1 MPYDIIL
8 GRNESD
14 KKAFGKRGLIYLGKS
29 YVKMGQYTSLSN
41 KIFMDVARSHV
52 ILVSGKRGS
61 GKSYTLGVIA
71 EELANL
77 PEGIN
82 NNIAPII
89 FDTMGIYWTMKFK
102 NEKDKVLLNEWG
114 EQPKSLPI
122 KVFVPFGHY
131 DKYLEKGI
139 PIDEKFALSISEL
152 TMEDWILT
160 FKLDITH
167 PIAILIE
174 RTITKLKKQGNY
186 NITDIISSLEK
197 DEKSDNQTK
206 NAATG
211 LFEAADTWGVFE
223 RENQE
228 PTKIKD
234 LINAG
239 TTTVLD
245 LSVYNSVGAFNVR
258 ALVISLVS
266 RKIFN
271 QRMDERK
278 KEEIAAI
285 SKGLDYFS
293 EQEQKENPLVWIFID
308 ECLTGDT
315 KIKTD
320 KGELELKKIIK
331 NFPKEKY
338 KVLSYDQKE
347 KNFKYCDIK
356 KTYKKGKRK
365 IIKIT
370 TETGRQIKC
379 TPEHRV
385 LTKQGVFASAFSV
398 NNLAFPLKYNYS
410 KNKKI
415 IEARILGHLFGDGW
429 ITDKQQSIG
438 FSGKGNKKD
447 LEKIRKDL
455 KELGFS
461 STNIYE
467 RKTSSQVNHKG
478 KIIKIKGTSQSF
490 TSNRPAYRYFRKK
503 AGFSGTK
510 SLHPTKIPKWLI
522 KASNEE
528 KAEFLSALMGS
539 DGQIISQAKNAKGDF
554 NAIRFSFNKLESL
567 EKEAFEFAYQ
577 IKFLFNSLGIQIS
590 NISKKEGN
598 LKKDGNKTIKIVI
611 TLKKN
616 LENTIKFL
624 EKVGYRY
631 CSKKEVQG
639 LKYLEYLMA
648 RIFLKKQRE
657 AIYKK
662 AIRLHK
668 KKGYGKTK
676 ISKLLNFPEFQIRDW
691 IYMGNQP
698 GLPKKFS
705 DFKEWIKKRE
715 KENILYEN
723 IFKIKEIKEEEVY
736 DLSVDKTHNFISN
749 NFITHN
755 CHEFLPK
762 EGKTIATDA
771 LVQILREGRQPGIS
785 LVLATQQPGQIH
797 RDVMTQSDVIISHR
811 VTSQADLEALN
822 FIMQSYLLTGIKQ
835 HLDDLPTLKGSA
847 IILDDNSERIYPMR
861 VKPRFT
867 WHGGEAPTAIKA
879 EKKL

>member
-1 MPYDIIL
+1 MPYEIIL
-8 GRNESD
+8 GRNEAD

-52 ILVSGKRGS
+52 VLVAGKRGCLTGDSLVFTNKGYKEIKKFNESKDKILSFNKEKETFEWETAKLLQYPIKNEELLQIKLIDGRILNLTKEHPLLSSYGKYKFYRKACDLKNNDKIVLPTVLPKIKKNKESLRIARLLGYILADGSIGIRKGKFKDGRGKWYNGTKARIRIHNACEEVLTKAKQDLEKEFKITAKRYKRNDCNCEIVETKYQKIANKFMELGVPKGFKSGIIRIPKVVFESSNKFKSNFITALFDCDGYIAKKGKTIDYSSKSRKFLEDLQILLTHFEIESVIRIKKAKLNGKIFDHYRLFITDNQSIENFKKIGFDNPFKQQRLNEHKNNGTRKRKTHYPSKKLVCIKIKSIKKIKGIKEVYDLSVDKNHSFIANGIISHNS

-71 EELANL
+71 EELASL

-82 NNIAPII
+82 KNIAPII

-102 NEKDKVLLNEWG
+102 NEKDKELLTQWG

-131 DKYLEKGI
+131 DKYVERGI

-174 RTITKLKKQGNY
+174 RTIAKLKKQGNY

-223 RENQE
+223 REGQD

-308 ECLTGDT
+308 E
-315 KIKTD
+315 
-320 KGELELKKIIK
+320 
-331 NFPKEKY
+331 
-338 KVLSYDQKE
+338 
-347 KNFKYCDIK
+347 
-356 KTYKKGKRK
+356 
-365 IIKIT
+365 
-370 TETGRQIKC
+370 
-379 TPEHRV
+379 
-385 LTKQGVFASAFSV
+385 A
-398 NNLAFPLKYNYS
+398 
-410 KNKKI
+410 
-415 IEARILGHLFGDGW
+415 
-429 ITDKQQSIG
+429 
-438 FSGKGNKKD
+438 
-447 LEKIRKDL
+447 
-455 KELGFS
+455 
-461 STNIYE
+461 
-467 RKTSSQVNHKG
+467 
-478 KIIKIKGTSQSF
+478 
-490 TSNRPAYRYFRKK
+490 
-503 AGFSGTK
+503 
-510 SLHPTKIPKWLI
+510 
-522 KASNEE
+522 
-528 KAEFLSALMGS
+528 
-539 DGQIISQAKNAKGDF
+539 
-554 NAIRFSFNKLESL
+554 
-567 EKEAFEFAYQ
+567 
-577 IKFLFNSLGIQIS
+577 
-590 NISKKEGN
+590 
-598 LKKDGNKTIKIVI
+598 
-611 TLKKN
+611 
-616 LENTIKFL
+616 
-624 EKVGYRY
+624 
-631 CSKKEVQG
+631 
-639 LKYLEYLMA
+639 
-648 RIFLKKQRE
+648 
-657 AIYKK
+657 
-662 AIRLHK
+662 
-668 KKGYGKTK
+668 
-676 ISKLLNFPEFQIRDW
+676 
-691 IYMGNQP
+691 
-698 GLPKKFS
+698 
-705 DFKEWIKKRE
+705 
-715 KENILYEN
+715 
-723 IFKIKEIKEEEVY
+723 
-736 DLSVDKTHNFISN
+736 
-749 NFITHN
+749 
-755 CHEFLPK
+755 HEFLPK

-771 LVQILREGRQPGIS
+771 LVQVLREGRQPGIS

-797 RDVMTQSDVIISHR
+797 RDVMTQSDIVMSHR

-822 FIMQSYLLTGIKQ
+822 FIMQSYLLSGIKKY
-835 HLDDLPTLKGSA
+835 LDDLPTLKGSA